1 MLNKP
6 TVTEAEVRE
15 EGEPL
20 SLSEVAKFTAMAALL
35 AIFVDAAIGHA
46 MLWGNDPYWTYW
58 ITDTLLMATVFGLG
72 TAWFGIGLIRGA
84 VITAVHMALLTVYYW
99 SFSPIGLPSQ
109 PEWLDLEHTWITGL
123 PVHFAVYYLG
133 YVIAVW
139 LWRRRLVTAPEP
151 DRSTARRAT
160 VGVAVAVAVVLLA
173 GLTQWL
179 LLGDFPGVTWFVMR
193 IAIASAFTLAWWAIA
208 GEGRAAAIGGGIML
222 GFLLITYSHYLGPI
236 GLPNSEFRILAENP
250 PPAEVHWLSYRQE
263 FLVLLPLTV
272 LVAVIGYLLA
282 SVGGTTRSGG
292 DRRALAAAAAS
303 ALLLVILGAVVSL
316 YTGPEAKTAVVT
328 ADASARVGDAPS
340 GETELAVGTATL
352 RMRVEDRN
360 THRSPLPPHDI
371 VELEA
376 SVSAPDGTTLSL
388 QASEPMVAE
397 PRGRFTTWHG
407 VGFDVWHHGRSGIGY
422 AGLPP
427 TQSNVAVYALGTVR
441 AGEQVLASGVPV
453 HVLTSSREGAR
464 LELHVGDPGFPVPG
478 VPGGYLRVVWPEFQ
492 GGHDPTI
499 SYARYAWGGGVLL
512 VLLGFAIAAARRECR
527 PTIIDG
533 GLTA

>member
-1 MLNKP
+1 MLDRP
-6 TVTEAEVRE
+6 SVAEPEIGEAN
-15 EGEPL
+15 EPL
-20 SLSEVAKFTAMAALL
+20 SLSDVAKFTAMAALL

-58 ITDTLLMATVFGLG
+58 ITDTLLMVTVFGLG
-72 TAWFGIGLIRGA
+72 TAWFGIGLVRGA
-84 VITAVHMALLTVYYW
+84 VITAVHMALLTAYYW
-99 SFSPIGLPSQ
+99 SLSPIGLPSQ

-139 LWRRRLVTAPEP
+139 LWRRRVVTAPEA

-160 VGVAVAVAVVLLA
+160 VGVAVAVAVVLVA
-173 GLTQWL
+173 GLVQWL
-179 LLGDFPGVTWFVMR
+179 MLGGFPGVTWFVMR
-193 IAIASAFTLAWWAIA
+193 IAIASAFTLAWRAIA
-208 GEGRAAAIGGGIML
+208 GEDKAAGIGGGIML
-222 GFLLITYSHYLGPI
+222 GFLLLTYSHYLGPI

-272 LVAVIGYLLA
+272 LVAVSGYLLA
-282 SVGGTTRSGG
+282 SRDGRTGPGWDRGG
-292 DRRALAAAAAS
+292 LAAAAAS
-303 ALLLVILGAVVSL
+303 ALLLTILGAVVSL
-316 YTGPEAKTAVVT
+316 YTGPEAKTAIVT
-328 ADASARVGDAPS
+328 ADALARVGNAPS
-340 GETELAVGTATL
+340 GEGEVVAGTAML
-352 RMRVEDRN
+352 RMRIEDRN
-360 THRSPLPPHDI
+360 THRSPLPPHDL

-427 TQSNVAVYALGTVR
+427 TRSNVAVYALGTVR
-441 AGEQVLASGVPV
+441 AGEQELASGVPV

-464 LELHVGDPGFPVPG
+464 LELHVGNPDFPVPG
-478 VPGGYLRVVWPEFQ
+478 VSGGYLRVVWSEYG
-492 GGHDPTI
+492 GGHDPAL
-499 SYARYAWGGGVLL
+499 SYAHYAWGGGVLL
-512 VLLGFAIAAARRECR
+512 VLLGFAISAARRESR
-527 PTIIDG
+527 PTIVHG
-533 GLTA
+533 GPTA